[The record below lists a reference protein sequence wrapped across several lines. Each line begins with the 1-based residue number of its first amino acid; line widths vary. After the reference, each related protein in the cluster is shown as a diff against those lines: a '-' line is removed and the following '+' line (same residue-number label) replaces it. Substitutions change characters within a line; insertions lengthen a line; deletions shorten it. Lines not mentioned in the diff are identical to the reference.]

1 MHSNKCSLGEQK
13 RLIFPCCSFVKI
25 NQICLLLHQDAFE
38 FWVTIVFLSWEPV
51 LWYFLQCLDYSGLT
65 WTFFSGNW
73 RVSLQNKHMSMCAL
87 PDLNQCLLFC
97 LFPPRITRAYRVHS
111 DFHARY
117 QAMSRTYVY
126 RFALGLRHHTE
137 MPVTERDLC
146 WALRDTWVPPPLFC
160 TCSEGFCLKP
170 HHYAC
175 VTEAKSS
182 QRGIGTSIGKSSTWI
197 IHTHKQD
204 PSQGQA
210 NDYLGQH
217 WN

>member
-1 MHSNKCSLGEQK
+1 M
-13 RLIFPCCSFVKI
+13 P
-25 NQICLLLHQDAFE
+25 
-38 FWVTIVFLSWEPV
+38 
-51 LWYFLQCLDYSGLT
+51 
-65 WTFFSGNW
+65 FF
-73 RVSLQNKHMSMCAL
+73 
-87 PDLNQCLLFC
+87 
-97 LFPPRITRAYRVHS
+97 PRITRAYRVQS

-117 QAMSRTYVY
+117 QAISRTYVY

-170 HHYAC
+170 HHYAR

-182 QRGIGTSIGKSSTWI
+182 QRGIGTSSGKSCTWI

-210 NDYLGQH
+210 NDYRLSRPTLKPKNADEESMHCFSSACLRCLFEAHVGARGSSPRVTREH
-217 WN
+217 

>member
-1 MHSNKCSLGEQK
+1 MLSRN
-13 RLIFPCCSFVKI
+13 IFPCCSCVLSSTTSI

-38 FWVTIVFLSWEPV
+38 FRETIVFLSVMIFPPV
-51 LWYFLQCLDYSGLT
+51 SWLLWTKLNLFQWKLAGEFAKQT
-65 WTFFSGNW
+65 QAF
-73 RVSLQNKHMSMCAL
+73 AL
-87 PDLNQCLLFC
+87 PDFESVSAFLSSF
-97 LFPPRITRAYRVHS
+97 PRITRAYRVHS

-117 QAMSRTYVY
+117 QAISRTYVY

-170 HHYAC
+170 HHYAR

-182 QRGIGTSIGKSSTWI
+182 QRGIGTSNGKNCTWI

-204 PSQGQA
+204 PS
-210 NDYLGQH
+210 
-217 WN
+217 